1 MSLFGTGRR
10 EGITAV
16 CLIGVLTAL
25 THLAAAMRHG
35 PLGQSAYVTMIA
47 GAVGGMLTYR
57 FLRAQG
63 RSRYAGFLGGIA
75 YGMSPLFAGLIDSPR
90 EQLAAALVPLAL
102 EAVGQCDRPST
113 RRIWLPWAGLCIAL
127 PFVLGVTVIAI
138 LAATLAT
145 GMLVM
150 TVLRSGQGID
160 SVPRRAIFATIAIG
174 ALALSNLA
182 WLDPLAGWLGNHQAT
197 APKNVLSGD
206 ATPMVVLRVVGPFL
220 VWFALLG
227 ILRRQRHV
235 TTSLWLVFAV
245 VGALPTILLT
255 IPGMSASMPSLF
267 TVWAVPAMSWW
278 LSVLAITVMGAAGLD
293 DWLDQPQRR
302 RGAHHRLLL
311 ATLFVAP
318 ALPLACA
325 SVTTIHLATV
335 LGTFGLV
342 ALATICLRRLG
353 VLRFKNLLSTIALAA
368 FAIPV
373 ILQTRPE
380 RVLASPMGETAIR
393 SWQRVADHLLSQPG
407 WHYAGLTAAVLTS
420 AMFSVW
426 LALRSKSSH

>member
-25 THLAAAMRHG
+25 THLAAALRHG

-57 FLRAQG
+57 FLRVQG
-63 RSRYAGFLGGIA
+63 RSRYAGFLGGVA
-75 YGMSPLFAGLIDSPR
+75 YGMSPLFAGLIDTPR

-102 EAVGQCDRPST
+102 EAVGHCDRPST
-113 RRIWLPWAGLCIAL
+113 RRIWLPWAGLCVAL
-127 PFVLGVTVIAI
+127 PFVLGVTVV
-138 LAATLAT
+138 ATLAT
-145 GMLVM
+145 TLAVGMLAM
-150 TVLRSGQGID
+150 TILRSGNGID
-160 SVPRRAIFATIAIG
+160 RVPLGAIFATIAIG
-174 ALALSNLA
+174 ALALTNLV
-182 WLDPLAGWLGNHQAT
+182 WLDPLAGWLGDQQAID
-197 APKNVLSGD
+197 PQNVLTSE
-206 ATPMVVLRVVGPFL
+206 ATPMVVVRVVGPFL

-235 TTSLWLVFAV
+235 TTSLWLMIAM
-245 VGALPTILLT
+245 VGAMPTIVLT
-255 IPGMSASMPSLF
+255 IPGMSASMP
-267 TVWAVPAMSWW
+267 TVFKAWAVPAMSWW

-302 RGAHHRLLL
+302 RGAHLWLLL
-311 ATLFVAP
+311 ATLFMAP
-318 ALPLACA
+318 ALPLVCA
-325 SVTTIHLATV
+325 SFDAIHLATV

-342 ALATICLRRLG
+342 AIATICLRRLG
-353 VLRFKNLLSTIALAA
+353 VLRFKNVLSTVALAA
-368 FAIPV
+368 FAIPA

-380 RVLASPMGETAIR
+380 RVLASPMGETAVR

-407 WHYAGLTAAVLTS
+407 WHYAGLTAAVLTG